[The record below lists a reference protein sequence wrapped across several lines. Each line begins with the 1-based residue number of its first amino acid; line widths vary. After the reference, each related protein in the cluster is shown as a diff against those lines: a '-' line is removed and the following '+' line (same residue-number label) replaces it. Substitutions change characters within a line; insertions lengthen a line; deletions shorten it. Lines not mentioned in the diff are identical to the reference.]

1 MRKGE
6 EKGER
11 KVKYMVDRNAL
22 IGLDFLAMGGT
33 ISALGYLFAQSVPI
47 ASLGFALAIIGA
59 LMFLIVP
66 ESVPHDAYY
75 SMLKDA
81 ISNVE
86 LILEESN
93 LNKRAW
99 FFPLGAGGTTGKSK
113 ALMRM
118 EKERVKTEKEAHER
132 LSQKSE
138 IRAFVQFATIS
149 QQSGRSSK
157 SQVMNGDGAMHQP
170 LPPLLLLLPPPLLPS
185 SKHEEGKEDSSSVT
199 RRFIASYGA
208 TSGLLMVPPGAGIAR
223 LAGVTPD
230 SDLEEALHSAL
241 VEFSDLCASV
251 LAIEDEPQTVRSL
264 DGREA
269 TSTKIRIMIKGA
281 RLASESPYFNACL
294 GSPLSCV
301 AACVVA
307 SLKQCQVMIT
317 EEKIDGPL
325 IRTALSAVAPRL
337 IREDDEDDFPSL
349 V

>member
-1 MRKGE
+1 
-6 EKGER
+6 
-11 KVKYMVDRNAL
+11 MVDRNAL
-22 IGLDFLAMGGT
+22 IGLDFLAMGGA
-33 ISALGYLFAQSVPI
+33 IAALGYLFAQSVPI

-59 LMFLIVP
+59 LIFLIVP

-75 SMLKDA
+75 SMLRDA

-99 FFPLGAGGTTGKSK
+99 FFPLGAGGTTRKSK
-113 ALMRM
+113 ALMMM
-118 EKERVKTEKEAHER
+118 EKKKTKEKAHER

-138 IRAFVQFATIS
+138 IRAFVQFETTS

-157 SQVMNGDGAMHQP
+157 AQLMNGYGAMQQP
-170 LPPLLLLLPPPLLPS
+170 LPPLLLPLPPPLLPS
-185 SKHEEGKEDSSSVT
+185 SKQEEEDSSSIT

-208 TSGLLMVPPGAGIAR
+208 ASGLLLVPPGAEIAR

-241 VEFSDLCASV
+241 VEFSDLCTSV
-251 LAIEDEPQTVRSL
+251 LAIEEEPQTVRSF

-269 TSTKIRIMIKGA
+269 TSTKIRILIKGA
-281 RLASESPYFNACL
+281 RLSSESPYFNACL

-307 SLKQCQVMIT
+307 TLKQCQVMIT

-325 IRTALSAVAPRL
+325 IRMALSAVAPRL
-337 IREDDEDDFPSL
+337 IREDDEDDSSSL